1 MERILQIFLNMKNTF
16 KAIPSRVGARFA
28 ALKTNIK
35 DKFSRVKERSA
46 ALKASATD
54 KAKAASSSAGECFAA
69 AKTNV
74 SNSFKAI
81 PGRVE
86 AHFANLKWYFYL
98 IDAAVILLIAAAGM
112 FFYTS
117 LKAPDPRITLS
128 VTADGITTS
137 YTVNLPEEGITVS
150 QFLKNQN
157 VRLDSEDE
165 LSQDKTAL
173 IEDGMNIAVTRSFPV
188 AVRSQGEVSLITV
201 TGGTVGDA
209 LRASG
214 VDFDAEDE
222 LNYLSFEDLEPGMK
236 IVHTDVVTEYT
247 TAKRAITHKE
257 KVVYDEDVYNDTD
270 PVIIQHGEDGS
281 KNVTQRVIIKDGVEV
296 SREIVNQIIITPAT
310 DEIIKKGSKIHY
322 QTKLTGEYR
331 IYKKAPTA
339 GKDGWVEMKVD
350 YITAYCTGTRTSTG
364 KRPKLGTIA
373 VNTYYI
379 PYGTEIYVPGYGYG
393 TAQDTGAFRKYTRSD
408 GSPVNQLD
416 LWMNTEKECSRWG
429 RKRNVTVLV
438 KLG

>member
-1 MERILQIFLNMKNTF
+1 MQIFLNMKNTL

-35 DKFSRVKERSA
+35 DKFKAVSSR
-46 ALKASATD
+46 
-54 KAKAASSSAGECFAA
+54 AGERCAA
-69 AKTNV
+69 AKTNAEGTFKAV
-74 SNSFKAI
+74 SSRTREFCAGVKTNVLNSFKAI

-86 AHFANLKWYFYL
+86 NHFANLKWYFYL

-112 FFYTS
+112 FFHAS
-117 LKAPDPRITLS
+117 LKAPDPRVTLS

-150 QFLKNQN
+150 QFLKDQN
-157 VRLDSEDE
+157 VRLDKEDK
-165 LSQDKTAL
+165 LNRDKTAL
-173 IEDGMNIAVTRSFPV
+173 IEDGMNISVTRSFPV

-209 LRASG
+209 LRESG
-214 VDFDAEDE
+214 VNFDAEDE

-331 IYKKAPTA
+331 IYRKAPTA
-339 GKDGWVEMKVD
+339 GKDGWVEMKMD
-350 YITAYCTGTRTSTG
+350 YITAYCTGSRTSTG